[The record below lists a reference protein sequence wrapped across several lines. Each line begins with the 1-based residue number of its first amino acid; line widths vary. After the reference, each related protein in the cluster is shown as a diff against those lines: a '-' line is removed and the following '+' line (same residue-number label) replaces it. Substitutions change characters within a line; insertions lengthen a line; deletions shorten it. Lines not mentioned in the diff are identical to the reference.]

1 MEKLTMLSKTL
12 KSLSIMKMILLMKPN
27 IIQNQG
33 MAKSTEIFPLKEQ
46 EITMEGLTKQIFI
59 KIKMVLKI
67 I

>member
-1 MEKLTMLSKTL
+1 MLSKTL

-46 EITMEGLTKQIFI
+46 EIIMEGLTKQIFI
-59 KIKMVLKI
+59 KIKMVLKMI
-67 I
+67 

>member
-27 IIQNQG
+27 IIQNKG

-59 KIKMVLKI
+59 KIKMVLKMI
-67 I
+67 